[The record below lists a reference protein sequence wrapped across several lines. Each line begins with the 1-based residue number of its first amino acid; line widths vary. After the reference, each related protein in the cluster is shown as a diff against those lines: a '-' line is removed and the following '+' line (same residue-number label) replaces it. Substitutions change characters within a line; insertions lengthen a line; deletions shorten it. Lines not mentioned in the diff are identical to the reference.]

1 MNEEELREKHQDL
14 LLEGRMLLNTESPTT
29 FPNLEFNSNKD
40 SWIFLYMIS
49 YTSGYYF
56 YLSYFW
62 PVYVQ
67 QVFKKWD
74 KIDI

>member
-14 LLEGRMLLNTESPTT
+14 LLEGRMLLSTDSPTI

-49 YTSGYYF
+49 YISGYYF
-56 YLSYFW
+56 YLSYSW
-62 PVYVQ
+62 PAYVQ
-67 QVFKKWD
+67 QVFKNWD